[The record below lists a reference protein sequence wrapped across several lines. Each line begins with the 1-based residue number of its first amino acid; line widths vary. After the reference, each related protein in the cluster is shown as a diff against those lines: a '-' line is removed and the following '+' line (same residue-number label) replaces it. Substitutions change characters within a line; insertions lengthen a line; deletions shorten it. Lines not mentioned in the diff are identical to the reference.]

1 MNKHVHLNPYL
12 LTQQKIGEWLPFK
25 KVFHFLVRMA
35 VLKNVLG
42 EWIVT
47 RLIITKANFYVS

>member
-12 LTQQKIGEWLPFK
+12 LTQQKIREWLPFK